1 MQHMSL
7 DAMSIFPKSWH
18 RCPLKSLPRDFQ
30 LDNLVVLDMQHSN
43 IRAVWKGIKFLN
55 RLKILNLSYSVHLS
69 TTPHFMGL
77 PCLERIILE
86 GCTSLVEVHQ
96 SIGHLDNLALL
107 NLEGCKSLKNLPES
121 ICYLKCLE
129 TLNISRC
136 INLEKLPEQLG
147 DMEALTILLAD
158 GTAIERLP
166 SSIGHLENLSNL
178 SLGGFKY
185 DLSSVSWFSHI
196 LPWLS
201 PRISNPR
208 ALLPTFTGLN
218 SLRRLDPSYCG
229 LSDGTDLGGLSSLQ
243 ELNFIRNKFNNL
255 PNGIDRLP
263 NLQVLCLYH
272 CADLLSISDL
282 PSSLHSLMVYHCT
295 SMERLSIKSKNVPDM
310 YLVNCQQLADIQG
323 LGSVGNKPLIYVDNC
338 RKLAN
343 NFKKSLLQ
351 VLSPIFCF
359 QSCSCTW
366 ISKL

>member
-1 MQHMSL
+1 
-7 DAMSIFPKSWH
+7 
-18 RCPLKSLPRDFQ
+18 
-30 LDNLVVLDMQHSN
+30 
-43 IRAVWKGIKFLN
+43 
-55 RLKILNLSYSVHLS
+55 
-69 TTPHFMGL
+69 MGL

-96 SIGHLDNLALL
+96 SIGHLDSLTLL

-129 TLNISRC
+129 SLNISRC
-136 INLEKLPEQLG
+136 INLEKLPDQLG
-147 DMEALTILLAD
+147 DMEALTMLLAD

-166 SSIGHLENLSNL
+166 SSIGHLKNLSNL

-218 SLRRLDPSYCG
+218 SLRRLDLSYCG

-243 ELNFIRNKFNNL
+243 ELNFTRNKLNNL

-263 NLQVLCLYH
+263 ELQVLCLYH

-282 PSSLHSLMVYHCT
+282 PSTLHSLMVYHCT
-295 SMERLSIKSKNVPDM
+295 SIERLSIHSKNVPDM
-310 YLVNCQQLADIQG
+310 YLVNCQQPADIQG
-323 LGSVGNKPLIYVDNC
+323 LGSVGNKSLIYVDNC
-338 RKLAN
+338 SKLAN
-343 NFKKSLLQ
+343 NFKSLLQ
-351 VLSPIFCF
+351 VLSPIFCL

-366 ISKL
+366 ISKLCLLKTGIVQGRASWHLPPRQWDTGLVQSSWRWIIDIFLCTRQWNSRIDCLDCLRS

>member
-1 MQHMSL
+1 MCFWYTDPFFSL
-7 DAMSIFPKSWH
+7 
-18 RCPLKSLPRDFQ
+18 LNQ
-30 LDNLVVLDMQHSN
+30 
-43 IRAVWKGIKFLN
+43 FLN

-69 TTPHFMGL
+69 TPPHFMGL

-96 SIGHLDNLALL
+96 SIGHLDSLTLL

-129 TLNISRC
+129 SLNISRC
-136 INLEKLPEQLG
+136 INLEKLPDQLG
-147 DMEALTILLAD
+147 DMEALTMLLAD

-166 SSIGHLENLSNL
+166 SSIGHLKNLSNL

-208 ALLPTFTGLN
+208 ASLPTFTGLN
-218 SLRRLDPSYCG
+218 SLRRLDLSYCG

-243 ELNFIRNKFNNL
+243 ELNFTRNKLNNL

-263 NLQVLCLYH
+263 ELQVLCLYH

-282 PSSLHSLMVYHCT
+282 PSTLHSLMVYHCT
-295 SMERLSIKSKNVPDM
+295 SIERLSIHSKNVPDM
-310 YLVNCQQLADIQG
+310 YLVNCQQPADIQG
-323 LGSVGNKPLIYVDNC
+323 LGSVGNKSLIYVDNC
-338 RKLAN
+338 SKLAN

-351 VLSPIFCF
+351 VQSPIFCF

-366 ISKL
+366 ISKLCLLKTGIVQGRAS